1 MKIQRSADPSWG
13 AQVVMASLGVTDA
26 FLGILCNEWVVTRLF
41 RPDHQLEPAQKIL
54 VDAMLVG
61 VGATLYLAR
70 HRVRYV
76 NVILAAHILTYG
88 LTTSELVLRRLEIR
102 AHFTSDGRPAIRVSE
117 TFHHDFVPN
126 QTFTTY
132 ISPLDGDWVSS
143 ENKINRLGMRGPEI
157 PPKRDDEFRVLLLG
171 DSFIEADEIPYPLTV
186 GQELTRLLGNPRVR
200 VLQYGMFGWSPLLEL
215 NWIVKRGLA
224 LEPDVIV
231 LFLCINDFYSAS
243 SGWSDASYTR
253 EAVFDTRGL
262 PIEFKVVNTTR
273 RPWNDLLI
281 VERLRA
287 LFRFW
292 RQGPPRSLTQGE
304 LDRLLQ
310 IDASRLDAELEQ
322 SIPRELETRSLLID
336 IIKLARPTTS
346 WDEETLQTV
355 GITIRYLD
363 IMERIL
369 REQRV
374 RLIITL
380 IPDGWNVS
388 LRDNLEGRKRYAL
401 SGVIVPLGGIEEMIR
416 RFCRNKSVEYVDL
429 HAIFTAEE
437 AKGDQPLYLSV
448 DGHWNP
454 RGHQVVAKAL
464 YGNLFSKRRL

>member
-1 MKIQRSADPSWG
+1 
-13 AQVVMASLGVTDA
+13 MASLGVTDA
-26 FLGILCNEWVVTRLF
+26 LLGILCNEWVVPRLF
-41 RPDHQLEPAQKIL
+41 RPDHQLEPAQRIL

-70 HRVRYV
+70 RHARYV
-76 NVILAAHILTYG
+76 NVILAGHTLVYG

-102 AHFTSDGRPAIRVSE
+102 SHFTSDGRPAIRVSE

-126 QTFTTY
+126 RTFTTY
-132 ISPLDGDWVSS
+132 ISPLDGDWGSS
-143 ENKINRLGMRGPEI
+143 ENKINGLGIRGPEI
-157 PPKRDDEFRVLLLG
+157 PPKRRDEFRVLLLG

-186 GQELTRLLGNPRVR
+186 GQELTRLLRNPRVR

-215 NWIVKRGLA
+215 NWIVKRGLV

-231 LFLCINDFYSAS
+231 LFLCINDFYRAS

-253 EAVFDTRGL
+253 EAIFDTRGL
-262 PIEFKVVNTTR
+262 PIKFMVANTTR
-273 RPWNDLLI
+273 KPWNDLLI

-287 LFRFW
+287 LFQFW
-292 RQGPPRSLTQGE
+292 RQRPPRSLTQGE

-336 IIKLARPTTS
+336 IIRLARPTTS
-346 WDEETLQTV
+346 WDEGTLQTV

-369 REQRV
+369 REKRV
-374 RLIITL
+374 RFIIAL

-401 SGVIVPLGGIEEMIR
+401 SGVIVPMGGIEEIIK
-416 RFCRNKSVEYVDL
+416 RFCGNKGVEYVDL

-437 AKGDQPLYLSV
+437 AKEGQPLYLSV
-448 DGHWNP
+448 DGHWSP

-464 YGNLFSKRRL
+464 YDLFSKRRL